1 MTASRDSRDGRDGR
15 IVTFYS
21 YKGGTGRTMALANT
35 AWILAANGK
44 RVLAVDWD
52 LEAPGL
58 HRFFHPFLDPSTL
71 GATTGVIDLISEYAW
86 AATSPVTRADDWHKD
101 YARIQ
106 PHAVSLT
113 PETLGWEFPDGGT
126 LDFVSAGRQNRE
138 YSATVSTFDWDN
150 FYDRL
155 GGGLFFDA
163 LRADMKSNYDYVLID
178 SRTGLSD
185 IADICTVHLPDV
197 LVDCFTLSDQSID
210 GAASVARQIDERFND
225 RGIKIYPV
233 PMRIDEGEKEKADA
247 GRALARIKFDRFPSG
262 LVGDELTSYWGAVE
276 IPYRPYYAYEETL
289 ATFGDEAGLTNSL
302 LSAFERLTA
311 VVTEGEIT
319 SMPAIGE
326 EVRLRIRDAFTR
338 RRPALPADLF
348 LSYVAENR
356 MWADWIESV
365 LTRAGFRVVPKDV
378 SAERPAA
385 GAPASAGDTLGGG
398 TGISIDTAA
407 RTVVLLST
415 AYLKSTR
422 AVDVWERAAAEDP
435 TGGRR
440 QLVPLRVG
448 DVRLATPYIDRNPV
462 DLFRLDE
469 VHATAALLRAV
480 ERPMA
485 LPDSVASA
493 SQPGPRFPG
502 TVPKIWNAPPR
513 NPGFTGRS
521 IVLERMRD
529 QLGGGMAVVLP
540 QPQTLFGL
548 GGVGKTQVALEYVH
562 RFMADYDL
570 VWWISSEQTDDVVAA
585 LAELAVRLGA
595 QTGED
600 MAAASQEAID
610 LLRRGVPS
618 SRWLLVFDNADD
630 PETLKRF
637 FPPGGPGHVL
647 VTSRNQSWSQ
657 YGDALPVDVFLREE
671 SIEHLQRRAPGLS
684 KEDAEQVAI
693 AVGDLPLAVEQAGAW
708 IAETATPVAAYI
720 EQLAQ
725 QAASVLGL
733 NQPPGYPEP
742 VAATWNIS
750 IERLQS
756 RSPAA
761 VRLLQLCAFL
771 APEPI
776 SANLLY
782 SKEMIDAL
790 KPYDA
795 SLQEKLVL
803 GRVIR
808 EIGRFAL
815 AKVDQVSN
823 SIQVHRLVQAV
834 IRSQMPEEDQR
845 EARHAVHRILAGARP
860 DDDEPIDNPETWPR
874 FNTIWSHLT
883 PSEARYCKEPE
894 TRRLLIDRVRY
905 LWKRGDF
912 KAAYQLGEELRE
924 AWKEMLGNDD
934 LQYLYLRFH
943 LSNILRSQGRFVEAK
958 ELDEVTLERQRAV
971 LGPSHPHTYMT
982 MSGLA
987 NTLGALG
994 QYGQAMELA
1003 TDAHEGFSQ
1012 IFHEAHPRT
1021 LAAANN
1027 LALNLRLVGQYTRA
1041 REIDQEVYDLRTEV
1055 LGPEHPYTL
1064 SSAQNLARD
1073 LREVGRYEDSVQL
1086 LSRTYE
1092 IYKRTLGRAF
1102 PGTLSAAKNLAVSL
1116 RRAGQLEDALR
1127 LTTAT
1132 RARYRAKYTSV
1143 NPDLLSCE
1151 LNLASDLFAT
1161 GDPGGARDLA
1171 QEVVDEYMKVP
1182 GERHP
1187 YTLAAVNNLAVF
1199 HWGTGSA
1206 EPAEAM
1212 LRQTIRGMRDV
1223 LGDNHPHTVFAHL
1236 NLANARADLGDPEG
1250 ALELERLAV
1259 LRLREAL
1266 GAHHPETLA
1275 SSSNMA
1281 ISLDSMGRKEEAARL
1296 RAEVVSEL
1304 TRLLGEDHSLTRY
1317 ARDERRVHRDLEPL
1331 AV

>member
-1 MTASRDSRDGRDGR
+1 MTASRDGR

-21 YKGGTGRTMALANT
+21 YKGGTGRTMAMANT

-71 GATTGVIDLISEYAW
+71 GATTGVIDLITEYAW
-86 AATSPVTRADDWHKD
+86 AATSPVQRPDDWHRD

-113 PETLGWEFPDGGT
+113 PETLGWEFPEGGT
-126 LDFVSAGRQNRE
+126 LDFVSAGKQNRE

-155 GGGLFFDA
+155 GGGHFFDA
-163 LRADMKSNYDYVLID
+163 LRDDMKANYDYVLID

-210 GAASVARQIDERFND
+210 GASAVARQIDERYSG
-225 RGIKIYPV
+225 RGIRIFPV

-247 GRALARIKFDRFPSG
+247 GRALARLKFDRFPTG
-262 LVGDELTSYWGAVE
+262 LAGDELTSYWGAVE

-289 ATFGDEAGLTNSL
+289 ATFGDETGLTNSL

-311 VVTEGEIT
+311 VITDQEIT
-319 SMPAIGE
+319 AMPAVGE

-365 LTRAGFRVVPKDV
+365 LTRAGFRVVPRDV
-378 SAERPAA
+378 SAEPSQDGTAA
-385 GAPASAGDTLGGG
+385 HAAE
-398 TGISIDTAA
+398 TAA
-407 RTVVLLST
+407 RTVVLLSS
-415 AYLKSTR
+415 AYLKSSR
-422 AVDVWERAAAEDP
+422 AVEVWERAANEDP
-435 TGGRR
+435 GGGRR
-440 QLVPLRVG
+440 HLLALRVG
-448 DVRLATPYIDRNPV
+448 DVRLTTPYIDRNPV

-469 VHATAALLRAV
+469 VHATGALLRALD
-480 ERPMA
+480 RPVQ
-485 LPDSVASA
+485 LTDGVS
-493 SQPGPRFPG
+493 PGPRFPG

-521 IVLERMRD
+521 VVLERMRD

-540 QPQTLFGL
+540 QPQTIYGL

-570 VWWISSEQTDDVVAA
+570 VWWISSEQLDDVIAG
-585 LAELAVRLGA
+585 LAELAIRIGA
-595 QTGED
+595 QGGED

-610 LLRRGVPS
+610 LLRRGVPT

-630 PETLKRF
+630 PEQLKRF
-637 FPPGGPGHVL
+637 FPTGGHIL
-647 VTSRNQSWSQ
+647 VTSRNQTWSQ

-671 SIEHLQRRAPGLS
+671 SIEHLQRRAPGLTLD
-684 KEDAEQVAI
+684 DADQVAS
-693 AVGDLPLAVEQAGAW
+693 AVGDLPLAVEQAAAW
-708 IAETATPVAAYI
+708 IAETATPVAAYL
-720 EQLAQ
+720 EQLSH
-725 QAASVLGL
+725 QASSVLAL
-733 NQPPGYPEP
+733 NQPAGYPEP
-742 VAATWNIS
+742 VAATWNVS
-750 IERLQS
+750 IERLKE

-761 VRLLQLCAFL
+761 VRLLQLCAFF

-776 SANLLY
+776 SSNLLY
-782 SKEMIDAL
+782 SKEMIEAL

-834 IRSQMPEEDQR
+834 IRSQLSEEEQKD
-845 EARHAVHRILAGARP
+845 ARHAVHRILAGARP
-860 DDDEPIDNPETWPR
+860 DDDEPIDNPGNWPR
-874 FNTIWSHLT
+874 FNTIWPHLG
-883 PSEARYCKEPE
+883 PSDARHCREPE

-905 LWKRGDF
+905 LWKRGDWQT
-912 KAAYQLGEELRE
+912 AGELAQDLRD
-924 AWKEMLGNDD
+924 AWRDMLGNNDV
-934 LQYLYLRFH
+934 QYLYLRFH
-943 LSNILRSQGRFVEAK
+943 LSNIYRSQGRYVEAR
-958 ELDEVTLERQRAV
+958 ELGEVTLERQRTV
-971 LGPSHPHTYMT
+971 LGASHPHTYMT
-982 MSGLA
+982 TSGLA
-987 NTLGALG
+987 MDLGALG
-994 QYGQAMELA
+994 QYGKAMELA
-1003 TDAHEGFSQ
+1003 TEAHDGFSQ
-1012 IFHEAHPRT
+1012 IFHESHPRT

-1027 LALNLRLVGQYTRA
+1027 LALNLRMVGQYARA
-1041 REIDQEVYDLRTEV
+1041 REKDQDVFDRRTEV

-1064 SSAQNLARD
+1064 SSATSLARD
-1073 LREVGRYEDSVQL
+1073 LREVGRYEDSVSL
-1086 LSRTYE
+1086 LSRTYDT
-1092 IYKRTLGRAF
+1092 YKETLGRAF
-1102 PGTLSAAKNLAVSL
+1102 PGTLSAGKSLAVSL
-1116 RRAGQLEDALR
+1116 RRAGRLEDARR

-1132 RARYRAKYTSV
+1132 RNRYRAKYTYAH
-1143 NPDLLSCE
+1143 PDSLACD
-1151 LNLASDLFAT
+1151 LNLAADLFAA
-1161 GDPGGARDLA
+1161 GEPVAARDLA
-1171 QEVVDEYMKVP
+1171 QEVVDQYREVP
-1182 GERHP
+1182 GEKHP
-1187 YTLAAVNNLAVF
+1187 YTLAAMNNLGIY
-1199 HWGTGSA
+1199 HWGCGAPELA
-1206 EPAEAM
+1206 EQLLQP
-1212 LRQTIRGMRDV
+1212 TIRRMTDI
-1223 LGDNHPHTVFAHL
+1223 LGSSHPHTLFCTI
-1236 NLANARADLGDPEG
+1236 NLANARADLG
-1250 ALELERLAV
+1250 ELEAALDIERRAV
-1259 LRLREAL
+1259 LKLREVL

-1275 SSSNMA
+1275 IASNMA
-1281 ISLDSMGRKEEAARL
+1281 VTLGALGRKDEAAIL
-1296 RAEVVSEL
+1296 RADTVDEL
-1304 TRLLGEDHSLTRY
+1304 GRLLGEEHAMTRI
-1317 ARDERRVHRDLEPL
+1317 ARDERRIHRDLEPL

>member
-1 MTASRDSRDGRDGR
+1 MTASRDGR

-35 AWILAANGK
+35 AWILAANGR

-71 GATTGVIDLISEYAW
+71 GATTGVIDLITEYAW
-86 AATSPVTRADDWHKD
+86 AATSPVQRPDDWHRD

-106 PHAVSLT
+106 PHAVSLA
-113 PETLGWEFPDGGT
+113 PEALGWEFPEGGT
-126 LDFVSAGRQNRE
+126 LDFVSAGKQNRE

-155 GGGLFFDA
+155 GGGHFFDA
-163 LRADMKSNYDYVLID
+163 LRDDMKANYDYVLID

-210 GAASVARQIDERFND
+210 GAAAVARQIDERYGG
-225 RGIKIYPV
+225 RGIQIYPV

-247 GRALARIKFDRFPSG
+247 GRALARLKFDGFPSG
-262 LVGDELTSYWGAVE
+262 LTSDDLTAYWGAVE

-289 ATFGDEAGLTNSL
+289 ATFGDEAGLSNSL
-302 LSAFERLTA
+302 LSAFERLTS
-311 VVTEGEIT
+311 VVTEQQIT
-319 SMPAIGE
+319 SMPSVGE

-365 LTRAGFRVVPKDV
+365 LSRAGFRVLPRDV
-378 SAERPAA
+378 STDPAH
-385 GAPASAGDTLGGG
+385 TGGEPLPLE
-398 TGISIDTAA
+398 TAA
-407 RTVVLLST
+407 RTVVLLSS
-415 AYLKSTR
+415 AYLKSAR
-422 AVDVWERAAAEDP
+422 AMEVWERAASEDP
-435 TGGRR
+435 SGGRR
-440 QLVPLRVG
+440 HLLPLRVG
-448 DVRLATPYIDRNPV
+448 DVRLTTPYIDRNPV

-469 VHATAALLRAV
+469 VHATTALLRALD
-480 ERPMA
+480 RPVQ
-485 LPDSVASA
+485 LNDGVP
-493 SQPGPRFPG
+493 PGPRFPG

-521 IVLERMRD
+521 VVLERMRD

-540 QPQTLFGL
+540 QPQTLYGL

-570 VWWISSEQTDDVVAA
+570 VWWISSEQTDDVIAG

-595 QTGED
+595 QGGED

-630 PETLKRF
+630 PEALKRF
-637 FPPGGPGHVL
+637 FPTGGHIL
-647 VTSRNQSWSQ
+647 VTSRNQTWSQ

-671 SIEHLQRRAPGLS
+671 SIEHLQRRAPGLTHT
-684 KEDAEQVAI
+684 DADQVAD
-693 AVGDLPLAVEQAGAW
+693 AVGDLPLAVEQAAAW
-708 IAETATPVAAYI
+708 IAETATPVAAYL
-720 EQLAQ
+720 EQLEL
-725 QAASVLGL
+725 QAPRALAL
-733 NQPPGYPEP
+733 NQPAGYPEP
-742 VAATWNIS
+742 VAATWNVS
-750 IERLQS
+750 IERLKE

-761 VRLLQLCAFL
+761 VRLLQLCAFF

-782 SKEMIDAL
+782 SKEMIEAL

-834 IRSQMPEEDQR
+834 IRAQLSEEEQR

-874 FNTIWSHLT
+874 FATIWPHLG

-905 LWKRGDF
+905 LWKRGDITT
-912 KAAYQLGEELRE
+912 AWSLGSSLRDDWRE
-924 AWKEMLGNDD
+924 RLGNDD

-943 LSNILRSQGRFVEAK
+943 LSNILRTQGRYVEAR
-958 ELDEVTLERQRAV
+958 ELDEETLERQRRV
-971 LGPSHPHTYMT
+971 LGVSHPHTYMT
-982 MSGLA
+982 TSGLA
-987 NTLGALG
+987 MDLGTLG
-994 QYGQAMELA
+994 QYGSAMELA
-1003 TDAHEGFSQ
+1003 TEAHEGFSQ
-1012 IFHEAHPRT
+1012 IFHESHPRT

-1027 LALNLRLVGQYTRA
+1027 LALNLRMVGQYARA
-1041 REIDQEVYDLRTEV
+1041 REIDQDVFDRRTEV

-1064 SSAQNLARD
+1064 SSATSLARD
-1073 LREVGRYEDSVQL
+1073 LREVGRYEDSAAL

-1092 IYKRTLGRAF
+1092 IYKETMGRTF
-1102 PGTLSAAKNLAVSL
+1102 PGTLAAAKSLAVSL
-1116 RRAGQLEDALR
+1116 RRAGRTEDARR

-1132 RARYRAKYTSV
+1132 RNRYRAKYAAA
-1143 NPDLLSCE
+1143 NPDSLACD
-1151 LNLASDLFAT
+1151 LNLAADLFAA
-1161 GDPGGARDLA
+1161 GEPVAARDTA
-1171 QEVVDEYMKVP
+1171 QEVVDQYMKVP

-1187 YTLAAVNNLAVF
+1187 YTLAAVNNLGIYQ
-1199 HWGTGSA
+1199 WGCGAPELALNLLVGAHQVMT
-1206 EPAEAM
+1206 E
-1212 LRQTIRGMRDV
+1212 V
-1223 LGDNHPHTVFAHL
+1223 LGDSHPHVLFCSM
-1236 NLANARADLGDPEG
+1236 NLANARADLGEFDQ
-1250 ALELERLAV
+1250 ALETERRAV
-1259 LRLREAL
+1259 TRLREVL
-1266 GAHHPETLA
+1266 GSHHPEVLA
-1275 SSSNMA
+1275 LTSNMSVTLSA
-1281 ISLDSMGRKEEAARL
+1281 LGRKDEAAHL
-1296 RAEVVSEL
+1296 RAETADEL
-1304 TRLLGEDHSLTRY
+1304 SRLLGEDHALTRI
-1317 ARDERRVHRDLEPL
+1317 ARDERRAYRDLEPL

>member
-1 MTASRDSRDGRDGR
+1 MSAGRDGR

-58 HRFFHPFLDPSTL
+58 HRFFHPFLEPATL
-71 GATTGVIDLISEYAW
+71 GATTGVIDLITEYAW
-86 AATSPVTRADDWHKD
+86 AATSPAQRADDWHRD

-113 PETLGWEFPDGGT
+113 PEVLGWEFPKGGT

-155 GGGLFFDA
+155 GGGHFFDA
-163 LRADMKSNYDYVLID
+163 LREDMKTHYDYVLID

-210 GAASVARQIDERFND
+210 GAASVARQISERYTGRPIRIF
-225 RGIKIYPV
+225 PV

-247 GRALARIKFDRFPSG
+247 GRALARLKFDRLPHDLS
-262 LVGDELTSYWGAVE
+262 GDELTAYWGAVE

-289 ATFGDEAGLTNSL
+289 ATFGDEVGLTNSL

-311 VVTEGEIT
+311 VITDREIT
-319 SMPAIGE
+319 SMPPVGE

-338 RRPALPADLF
+338 RRPALPADLL

-356 MWADWIESV
+356 MWADWIEAV
-365 LTRAGFRVVPKDV
+365 LTRAGFRVVPRDV
-378 SAERPAA
+378 SAERPPEE
-385 GAPASAGDTLGGG
+385 GALT
-398 TGISIDTAA
+398 TETAA

-415 AYLKSTR
+415 AYLKSQR
-422 AVDVWERAAAEDP
+422 AVDLWQRAVAEDP
-435 TGGRR
+435 GGGRR
-440 QLVPLRVG
+440 QLLPLRVG
-448 DVRLATPYIDRNPV
+448 DVRLTAPYIDRNPV

-469 VHATAALLRAV
+469 VHATTALMRALD
-480 ERPMA
+480 RPVQLVDGMT
-485 LPDSVASA
+485 
-493 SQPGPRFPG
+493 PGPRFPG
-502 TVPKIWNAPPR
+502 TVPRIWNVPPR

-521 IVLERMRD
+521 LVLERMRD

-540 QPQTLFGL
+540 QPQTLYGL

-570 VWWISSEQTDDVVAA
+570 VWWISSEQSDDVIAS

-595 QTGED
+595 QGGED
-600 MAAASQEAID
+600 MAAASQEAVD

-618 SRWLLVFDNADD
+618 DRWLLVFDNADD
-630 PETLKRF
+630 PETLRRH
-637 FPPGGPGHVL
+637 FPQGGSGHIL

-657 YGDALPVDVFLREE
+657 HGDALPVDVFLREE
-671 SIEHLQRRAPGLS
+671 SVEHLQRRAPGLS
-684 KEDAEQVAI
+684 DEDADQVAT
-693 AVGDLPLAVEQAGAW
+693 AVGDLPLAVEQAAAW
-708 IAETATPVAAYI
+708 IAETATPIDTYL
-720 EQLAQ
+720 EQLAR
-725 QAASVLGL
+725 QAPQVLAL
-733 NQPPGYPEP
+733 NQPAGYPEP

-750 IERLQS
+750 IARLKE

-761 VRLLQLCAFL
+761 VRLLQLCAFF

-782 SKEMIDAL
+782 SKEMIEAL
-790 KPYDA
+790 KPYDS

-834 IRSQMPEEDQR
+834 IKAQLSEEEQR
-845 EARHAVHRILAGARP
+845 EARHVVHRILAGARP

-874 FNTIWSHLT
+874 FATIWPHLG
-883 PSEARYCKEPE
+883 PSDARHCKEPE

-905 LWKRGDF
+905 LWKRGDVRT
-912 KAAYQLGEELRE
+912 AWTLGEELRQT
-924 AWKEMLGNDD
+924 WLEMLGERD
-934 LQYLYLRFH
+934 LQYLYLCFH
-943 LSNILRSQGRFVEAK
+943 LSNILRTRGRYVEAK
-958 ELDEVTLERQRAV
+958 ELDEFTLHRQREV
-971 LGPSHPHTYMT
+971 LGPEHPHTYMT
-982 MSGLA
+982 TSSLAIDLGL
-987 NTLGALG
+987 LGD
-994 QYGQAMELA
+994 YEQAIELA
-1003 TDAHEGFSQ
+1003 TEAHEGFGQ
-1012 IFHEAHPRT
+1012 IFHDSHPRT

-1027 LALNLRLVGQYTRA
+1027 LALNLRSIGQYARA
-1041 REIDQEVYDLRTEV
+1041 REIDQDVYDRRTEV
-1055 LGPEHPYTL
+1055 LGAKHPYSL
-1064 SSAQNLARD
+1064 SSAMNLARD
-1073 LREVGRYEDSVQL
+1073 LREVGRYEDSVGL

-1092 IYKRTLGRAF
+1092 SFKETLGRTY
-1102 PGTLSAAKNLAVSL
+1102 PTTLSAAKSLAVSL
-1116 RRAGQLEDALR
+1116 RRAGRLEDARR
-1127 LTTAT
+1127 LTVAT
-1132 RARYRAKYTSV
+1132 RARYKAKYTSA
-1143 NPDLLSCE
+1143 NPDSLACD
-1151 LNLASDLFAT
+1151 LNLAADLFAA
-1161 GDPGGARDLA
+1161 GEAVEARDTA
-1171 QEVVDEYMKVP
+1171 QEVVDQYMKVP
-1182 GERHP
+1182 GEKHP
-1187 YTLAAVNNLAVF
+1187 YTLAAQNNLGVYLS
-1199 HWGTGSA
+1199 GTGEA
-1206 EPAEAM
+1206 ERAEQILTLVVAS
-1212 LRQTIRGMRDV
+1212 MRERF
-1223 LGDNHPHTVFAHL
+1223 GREHPNTLFCVM
-1236 NLANARADLGDPEG
+1236 NLANATADRGDLPLV
-1250 ALELERLAV
+1250 LETEQRLAV
-1259 LRLREAL
+1259 QLRQAL
-1266 GAHHPETLA
+1266 GAHHPESLA
-1275 SSSNMA
+1275 MISNMA
-1281 ISLDSMGRKEEAARL
+1281 ATLDAMGREEEAARV
-1296 RAEVVSEL
+1296 RAEVVGEL
-1304 TRLLGEDHSLTRY
+1304 SRQLGDEHPLTQIT
-1317 ARDERRVHRDLEPL
+1317 RDERRFRRELEPL

>member
-1 MTASRDSRDGRDGR
+1 MTASRDGR

-71 GATTGVIDLISEYAW
+71 GATTGVIDLITEYAW
-86 AATSPVTRADDWHKD
+86 AATSPVRRPDDWHRD
-101 YARIQ
+101 YARVQ

-113 PETLGWEFPDGGT
+113 PETLGWQFPDGGT

-155 GGGLFFDA
+155 GGGHFFDA
-163 LRADMKSNYDYVLID
+163 LRDDMKATYDYVLID

-185 IADICTVHLPDV
+185 IADICTVHLPDA
-197 LVDCFTLSDQSID
+197 LVDCFTLSDQSMD
-210 GAASVARQIDERFND
+210 GAAAVARQIDERYGG
-225 RGIKIYPV
+225 RGIRIFPV

-247 GRALARIKFDRFPSG
+247 GRALARLKFDGFPSG
-262 LVGDELTSYWGAVE
+262 MTGEELVAYWGAVE

-289 ATFGDEAGLTNSL
+289 ATFGDDAGIANSL

-311 VVTEGEIT
+311 VITDGDVTA
-319 SMPAIGE
+319 MPAVNE
-326 EVRLRIRDAFTR
+326 DVRLRIRDAFTR

-365 LTRAGFRVVPKDV
+365 LTRAGFRVVPRDV
-378 SAERPAA
+378 SADPA
-385 GAPASAGDTLGGG
+385 GSGGDTLQAVEN
-398 TGISIDTAA
+398 AA
-407 RTVVLLST
+407 RTVVLLSS
-415 AYLKSTR
+415 AYLKSAR
-422 AVDVWERAAAEDP
+422 AVDVWERAAAEEP
-435 TGGRR
+435 GGGRR
-440 QLVPLRVG
+440 HLLPVRVG
-448 DVRLATPYIDRNPV
+448 DVRLTTPYIDRNPV

-469 VHATAALLRAV
+469 THATSALLRALD
-480 ERPMA
+480 RPVN
-485 LPDSVASA
+485 LNEGVP
-493 SQPGPRFPG
+493 PGPRFPG
-502 TVPKIWNAPPR
+502 TVPRIWNAPPR

-521 IVLERMRD
+521 VVLERMRD

-540 QPQTLFGL
+540 QPQTLYGL

-570 VWWISSEQTDDVVAA
+570 VWWMSAEQTDDVIAS

-595 QTGED
+595 QGGED
-600 MAAASQEAID
+600 MATASQEAVD

-618 SRWLLVFDNADD
+618 NRWLLVFDNADD
-630 PETLKRF
+630 PDQLKRF
-637 FPPGGPGHVL
+637 FPTGGHIL
-647 VTSRNQSWSQ
+647 VTSRNQTWSQ
-657 YGDALPVDVFLREE
+657 YGDSLPVDVFLREE
-671 SIEHLQRRAPGLS
+671 SIEHLQRRAKGLS
-684 KEDAEQVAI
+684 AQDADRVAD
-693 AVGDLPLAVEQAGAW
+693 AVGDLPLAVEQAAAW
-708 IAETATPVAAYI
+708 IAETATPVSAYL
-720 EQLAQ
+720 EQLE
-725 QAASVLGL
+725 QAAARTLAL
-733 NQPPGYPEP
+733 NQPAGYPEP
-742 VAATWNIS
+742 VAATWNVS
-750 IERLQS
+750 IERLQE

-761 VRLLQLCAFL
+761 VRLLQLCAFF

-776 SANLLY
+776 HANLLY
-782 SKEMIDAL
+782 SKEMIEAL

-834 IRSQMPEEDQR
+834 IRAQLTEEEQR

-874 FNTIWSHLT
+874 FATIWPHLG
-883 PSEARYCKEPE
+883 PSEARFCKEPE

-905 LWKRGDF
+905 LWKRGDWQT
-912 KAAYQLGEELRE
+912 AWSLGGDLRE
-924 AWKEMLGNDD
+924 AWKETLGDHD

-943 LSNILRSQGRFVEAK
+943 LSNILRSQGRYVEAR
-958 ELDEVTLERQRAV
+958 ELDEVTLERQRDV
-971 LGPSHPHTYMT
+971 LGASHPHTYMT
-982 MSGLA
+982 TSGLA
-987 NTLGALG
+987 MDLGTLGE
-994 QYGQAMELA
+994 YGRAMELA
-1003 TDAHEGFSQ
+1003 TEAHEGFSQ

-1027 LALNLRLVGQYTRA
+1027 LALNMRMVGQYARA
-1041 REIDQEVYDLRTEV
+1041 REIDQEVFDRRTEV

-1064 SSAQNLARD
+1064 SSATSLARD
-1073 LREVGRYEDSVQL
+1073 LREVGRYEDSVTL
-1086 LSRTYE
+1086 LSRTYD
-1092 IYKRTLGRAF
+1092 IYKNTLGRAF
-1102 PGTLSAAKNLAVSL
+1102 PGTLAAAKSLAVSL
-1116 RRAGQLEDALR
+1116 RRAGQLEDARR

-1132 RARYRAKYTSV
+1132 RNRYRAKYTSA
-1143 NPDLLSCE
+1143 NPDSLACD
-1151 LNLASDLFAT
+1151 LNLAADLYAT
-1161 GDPGGARDLA
+1161 GEPVAARELA
-1171 QEVVDEYMKVP
+1171 QEVVDQYMKVP

-1187 YTLAAVNNLAVF
+1187 YTLAALNNLGIYQ
-1199 HWGTGSA
+1199 WGCGLPESA
-1206 EPAEAM
+1206 EQT
-1212 LRQTIRGMRDV
+1212 LRGALRVLREV
-1223 LGDNHPHTVFAHL
+1223 LGDRHPHVLFCTV
-1236 NLANARADLGDPEG
+1236 NLANAKADLGELEEALAIERRAVG
-1250 ALELERLAV
+1250 ALREV
-1259 LRLREAL
+1259 L
-1266 GAHHPETLA
+1266 GGHHPEILA
-1275 SSSNMA
+1275 IASNMSVTLGA
-1281 ISLDSMGRKEEAARL
+1281 LGRKDEAAQL
-1296 RAEVVSEL
+1296 RAETAEELARQLGDEHAL
-1304 TRLLGEDHSLTRY
+1304 TRL

>member
-1 MTASRDSRDGRDGR
+1 MTAGRDGR

-71 GATTGVIDLISEYAW
+71 GATTGVIDLITEYAW
-86 AATSPVTRADDWHKD
+86 AATNPAQRADDWHRD

-113 PETLGWEFPDGGT
+113 PETLGWEFPRGGT

-155 GGGLFFDA
+155 GGGHFFDA
-163 LRADMKSNYDYVLID
+163 LRDDMKANYDYVLID

-210 GAASVARQIDERFND
+210 GAASVARQIAERYTGRPISIF
-225 RGIKIYPV
+225 PV

-247 GRALARIKFDRFPSG
+247 GRALARLKFDRLPRDLS
-262 LVGDELTSYWGAVE
+262 GDELTAYWGAVE

-289 ATFGDEAGLTNSL
+289 ATFGDEAGLSNSL

-311 VVTEGEIT
+311 VVTQQEIT
-319 SMPAIGE
+319 SMPPVGE

-356 MWADWIESV
+356 MWADWVESV
-365 LTRAGFRVVPKDV
+365 LTRAGFRVVPRDV
-378 SAERPAA
+378 SA
-385 GAPASAGDTLGGG
+385 G
-398 TGISIDTAA
+398 TGDVTHAA
-407 RTVVLLST
+407 ESATRTVVLLSS
-415 AYLKSTR
+415 AYLKSQR
-422 AVDVWERAAAEDP
+422 AVALWDRAVSEDP
-435 TGGRR
+435 GGGRR
-440 QLVPLRVG
+440 QLLPLRVS
-448 DVRLATPYIDRNPV
+448 DVRLSAPYIDRNPV

-469 VHATAALLRAV
+469 VHATTALMRALD
-480 ERPMA
+480 RPVQLGDGM
-485 LPDSVASA
+485 S
-493 SQPGPRFPG
+493 PGPRFPG
-502 TVPKIWNAPPR
+502 TVPRIWNAPPR

-521 IVLERMRD
+521 LVLERMRD

-540 QPQTLFGL
+540 QPQALYGL

-570 VWWISSEQTDDVVAA
+570 VWWISSEQIDDVVAS

-595 QTGED
+595 QGGDD
-600 MAAASQEAID
+600 MAAASKEAVD

-618 SRWLLVFDNADD
+618 ERWLLVFDNADD
-630 PETLKRF
+630 PERLSRY
-637 FPPGGPGHVL
+637 FPQGGSGHIL
-647 VTSRNQSWSQ
+647 VTSRNQTWSQ
-657 YGDALPVDVFLREE
+657 HGDALPVDVFLREE

-684 KEDAEQVAI
+684 DEDAAQVAT
-693 AVGDLPLAVEQAGAW
+693 AVGDLPLAVEQAAAW
-708 IAETATPVAAYI
+708 IAETATPIDSYL
-720 EQLAQ
+720 EQLAR
-725 QAASVLGL
+725 QAPQVLAL
-733 NQPPGYPEP
+733 NQPAGYPEP

-750 IERLQS
+750 IERLKE

-761 VRLLQLCAFL
+761 VRLLQLCAFF

-782 SKEMIDAL
+782 SKEMIEAL

-834 IRSQMPEEDQR
+834 IRAQLSEEEQR
-845 EARHAVHRILAGARP
+845 EARHVVHRILAGARP
-860 DDDEPIDNPETWPR
+860 DDDEPIDNPGTWPR
-874 FNTIWSHLT
+874 FATIWPHLG
-883 PSEARYCKEPE
+883 PSDARNCKDPE

-905 LWKRGDF
+905 LWKRGDVRT
-912 KAAYQLGEELRE
+912 AGRLGDELRDT
-924 AWKEMLGNDD
+924 WRDMLGNRD
-934 LQYLYLRFH
+934 LQYLYLCFH
-943 LSNILRSQGRFVEAK
+943 LSNIMRTRGRFVEAK
-958 ELDEVTLERQRAV
+958 ELDEVTLGRQREV
-971 LGPSHPHTYMT
+971 LGPEHPHTYMT
-982 MSGLA
+982 TSSLAIDLGL
-987 NTLGALG
+987 LGD
-994 QYGQAMELA
+994 YGRAIELA
-1003 TDAHEGFSQ
+1003 TAAHEGFSQ
-1012 IFHEAHPRT
+1012 IFHDRHPRT

-1027 LALNLRLVGQYTRA
+1027 LALNLRSVGQYARA
-1041 REIDQEVYDLRTEV
+1041 REIDQDVYDLRSEV
-1055 LGPEHPYTL
+1055 LGPEHPYSL
-1064 SSAQNLARD
+1064 SSAMCLARD
-1073 LREVGRYEDSVQL
+1073 LREVGRYEDSVGL
-1086 LSRTYE
+1086 LSRTYDSF
-1092 IYKRTLGRAF
+1092 KATLGRTY
-1102 PGTLSAAKNLAVSL
+1102 PTTLSAAKSLAVSL
-1116 RRAGQLEDALR
+1116 RRAGQLEDARR
-1127 LTTAT
+1127 LTVAT
-1132 RARYRAKYTSV
+1132 RARYRAKYTSA
-1143 NPDLLSCE
+1143 NPESLACDL
-1151 LNLASDLFAT
+1151 NMAADLFAA
-1161 GDPGGARDLA
+1161 GEAVEARDTA

-1182 GERHP
+1182 GEQHP
-1187 YTLAAVNNLAVF
+1187 YTLAAQNNLGIYLS
-1199 HWGTGSA
+1199 GTGA
-1206 EPAEAM
+1206 PLEAEA
-1212 LRQTIRGMRDV
+1212 LLTRVVASMREV
-1223 LGDNHPHTVFAHL
+1223 FGQEHPNTLFSVM
-1236 NLANARADLGDPEG
+1236 NLANATADRGG
-1250 ALELERLAV
+1250 LEIVLETERTVAGQ
-1259 LRLREAL
+1259 LREVL

-1275 SSSNMA
+1275 MTSNIA
-1281 ISLDSMGRKEEAARL
+1281 VTLDAMGREDDALRL
-1296 RAEVVSEL
+1296 RAETGDELARQLGDEHPL
-1304 TRLLGEDHSLTRY
+1304 TRI
-1317 ARDERRVHRDLEPL
+1317 ARTERRFRRELEPM